1 MDPAR
6 RVYVAF
12 ELKTKAGHADM
23 KNVNTFSEHVVEAK
37 IFPQRW
43 MITTI

>member
-23 KNVNTFSEHVVEAK
+23 KNVKTLWRQKYFHKGGRFA
-37 IFPQRW
+37 
-43 MITTI
+43 TI